1 MNKRTF
7 LKNAAFAGL
16 GGLLSFE
23 SFART
28 MKNVSGTQ
36 ATALAGDE
44 DFWAT
49 IRKSYKLKP
58 DYINLENGY
67 YNFVPEPVLEKF
79 IEHVREVNYH
89 GSYFMRNYR
98 VKTRRAMAAKLAEV
112 AGCSADE
119 LTITRN
125 TTESIDLV
133 ISGLDWKK
141 GDEAVFAEQD
151 YGSMRG
157 MFQQVA
163 KRYGVV
169 NREVS
174 VPNIPQSDDEIV
186 NLYASVITKR
196 TKLLMV
202 SHMINITGQ
211 ILPVRKICDMA
222 HKRGVQVLVD
232 GAHTLGHFRFT
243 IKDLDCDYFASSLHK
258 WMSVPL
264 GCGVLFVKKEHIGK
278 VWPLMAEGGK
288 GSNDITR
295 LSHIGTHPVHT
306 DMAIDAAIEF
316 YNMLCAERK
325 EERLRYLQLYWTS
338 KVREFPHIIM
348 NTPAD
353 PARACAIATVGIK
366 GMKPTDLAKT
376 LFDRYKIF
384 TVGID
389 GFGVNGCRIVPN
401 VYTSTEELD
410 VLVNALKELK

>member
-1 MNKRTF
+1 
-7 LKNAAFAGL
+7 
-16 GGLLSFE
+16 
-23 SFART
+23 
-28 MKNVSGTQ
+28 
-36 ATALAGDE
+36 
-44 DFWAT
+44 
-49 IRKSYKLKP
+49 
-58 DYINLENGY
+58 
-67 YNFVPEPVLEKF
+67 
-79 IEHVREVNYH
+79 
-89 GSYFMRNYR
+89 
-98 VKTRRAMAAKLAEV
+98 
-112 AGCSADE
+112 
-119 LTITRN
+119 
-125 TTESIDLV
+125 
-133 ISGLDWKK
+133 
-141 GDEAVFAEQD
+141 
-151 YGSMRG
+151 
-157 MFQQVA
+157 
-163 KRYGVV
+163 
-169 NREVS
+169 
-174 VPNIPQSDDEIV
+174 
-186 NLYASVITKR
+186 
-196 TKLLMV
+196 
-202 SHMINITGQ
+202 MINITGQ